1 MHENEISDI
10 IIGTCID
17 IHRELGPGLFES
29 VYEKV
34 LVYELNKKG
43 LKVESQKDIDLVWDG
58 SKMGVGFRADIVVEE
73 KVIVELKAIQT
84 IDPVHKKQLITY
96 LKISGLKLGLL
107 INFNKDFLRDGI
119 IRIVNGLDT

>member
-73 KVIVELKAIQT
+73 KVIVELKAIQA

-107 INFNKDFLRDGI
+107 INFNKEFLKDGI